1 MCCILMLHP
10 PTLNNK
16 PQELGMAIRYTIKL
30 TENEIARLEEIT
42 SSPARC
48 NAKTYMYAR
57 ALLLSDASA
66 GKPRKSAGEIAE
78 VLGVTARTIEHL
90 KQRMCEG
97 GLDAALGL
105 AREKGAPRNFKFD
118 GDIQAKVVATACMDA
133 PDGHCRWTVRLLAD
147 KLVELEIVDSISAMT
162 VQRILKKT
170 NFSLTAPPT
179 GKSRPARTPS
189 L

>member
-1 MCCILMLHP
+1 
-10 PTLNNK
+10 
-16 PQELGMAIRYTIKL
+16 MAIRYTIKL
-30 TENEIARLEEIT
+30 TEEEISRLEEIT
-42 SSPARC
+42 SSPTRC
-48 NAKTYMYAR
+48 NAKTYMNAR

-66 GKPRKSAGEIAE
+66 GKPRKTAGEIAE
-78 VLGVTARTIEHL
+78 VLGVATRTIEHL
-90 KQRMCEG
+90 KRRMCED

-105 AREKGAPRNFKFD
+105 EKEKGIPRNFKFD
-118 GDIQAKVVATACMDA
+118 GDIQAKVIATACTAA
-133 PDGHCRWTVRLLAD
+133 PAGHCRWTVRLLAD
-147 KLVELEIVDSISAMT
+147 RLVELEIVDSISAMT